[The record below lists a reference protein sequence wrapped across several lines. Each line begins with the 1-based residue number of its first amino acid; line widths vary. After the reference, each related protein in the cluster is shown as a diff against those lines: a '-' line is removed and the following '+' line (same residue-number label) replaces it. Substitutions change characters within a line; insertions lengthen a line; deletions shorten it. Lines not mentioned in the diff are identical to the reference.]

1 LILDLCI
8 HNFVFF
14 FLISFLKFDHN
25 IRKLKAYDS
34 RLGSDSLITV
44 AVSKSSA
51 NQRAGRAGRHRSGKA
66 YRLYTEAEYEK
77 LKNFTPPEIQRC
89 DLASV
94 IIQLKALGIDNIC
107 KL

>member
-1 LILDLCI
+1 M
-8 HNFVFF
+8 
-14 FLISFLKFDHN
+14 
-25 IRKLKAYDS
+25 KLSY
-34 RLGSDSLITV
+34 L
-44 AVSKSSA
+44 
-51 NQRAGRAGRHRSGKA
+51 GKA
-66 YRLYTEAEYEK
+66 YRLYSEFEFEK